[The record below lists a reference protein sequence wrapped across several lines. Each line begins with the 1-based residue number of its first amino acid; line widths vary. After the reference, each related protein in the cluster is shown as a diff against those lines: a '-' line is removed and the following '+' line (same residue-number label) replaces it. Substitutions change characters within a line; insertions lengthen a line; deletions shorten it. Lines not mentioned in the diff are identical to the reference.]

1 MDMLQVGQPA
11 PAFSLPDASM
21 EMMSL
26 SSYRGKK
33 NVVLYF
39 YPRDGTPGCTLQA
52 IAFSD
57 RESEFSR
64 LDTVIFGVSRDDVLS
79 HAAFRDEHGLSVQLL
94 ADTEEEVCRMYDVL
108 DEKAG
113 NAHANGNGAPRRCV
127 RRSTFIID
135 KKGTIRHIL
144 REVNPREHADEVLKV
159 VKQLGGHA
167 N

>member
-1 MDMLQVGQPA
+1 MLQVGQPA
-11 PAFSLPDASM
+11 PAFTLPDASM

-39 YPRDGTPGCTLQA
+39 YPKDGTPACTIQA
-52 IAFSD
+52 IDFSD

-79 HAAFRDEHGLSVQLL
+79 HAAFRDEHGLTVQLL
-94 ADTEEEVCRMYDVL
+94 ADPEEEVCRKYDVIAERTS
-108 DEKAG
+108 D
-113 NAHANGNGAPRRCV
+113 GALRHGV

-135 KKGTIRHIL
+135 KKGLIRHIL
-144 REVNPREHADEVLKV
+144 TEVNPRNHADEVLKA
-159 VKQLGGHA
+159 VKQLNGHA
-167 N
+167 NRS

>member
-1 MDMLQVGQPA
+1 MLQIGQPA

-39 YPRDGTPGCTLQA
+39 YPKDGTPGCTIQA
-52 IAFSD
+52 IDFSD
-57 RESEFSR
+57 RENEFDR

-94 ADTEEEVCRMYDVL
+94 ADTEEEVCRMYDVIA
-108 DEKAG
+108 EKTSDG
-113 NAHANGNGAPRRCV
+113 HARHCV
-127 RRSTFIID
+127 RRSTFVID
-135 KKGTIRHIL
+135 KKGLIRHIL
-144 REVNPREHADEVLKV
+144 REVNPRDHAEEVLKV
-159 VKQLGGHA
+159 VKQLNGHA